1 MAGEE
6 RLLEALKMQEG
17 MEDTD
22 MEEDTEDSEEEQV
35 QQFDYSDRNPQLKS
49 QIYNPIYMFII
60 HF

>member
-6 RLLEALKMQEG
+6 SLLEALKMQEG

-22 MEEDTEDSEEEQV
+22 MEEDTEDSEEEQG

-49 QIYNPIYMFII
+49 
-60 HF
+60 